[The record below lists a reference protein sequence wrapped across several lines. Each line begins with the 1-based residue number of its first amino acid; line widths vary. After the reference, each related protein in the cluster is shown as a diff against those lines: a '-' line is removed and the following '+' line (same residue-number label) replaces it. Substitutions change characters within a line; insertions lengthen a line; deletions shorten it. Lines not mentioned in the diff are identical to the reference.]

1 MSIVLKN
8 WVRVSDTVTADADY
22 FVTAARPNTSATM
35 AQTSLSS
42 DHNGGG
48 RNVTV
53 TTTGSGD
60 SGKTATIT
68 GTDVDGASQTEV
80 ITLPGSATATAG
92 TKIFLTV
99 TAVEMSAQP
108 AANITVGFGTAAGA
122 KIGGGGVFGSFRT
135 TSGGNAGTC
144 SFRTGGTAGTVL
156 ATDKSSGTSGGNNGQ
171 VSAHGTGTK
180 LVNGMYVTYTVG
192 DFDQIIVFYAG

>member
-8 WVRVSDTVTADADY
+8 WIRVSDAVTADPDY

-53 TTTGSGD
+53 TTTGSSDG
-60 SGKTATIT
+60 GKTATIT
-68 GTDVDGASQTEV
+68 GTDTDGASQSEV
-80 ITLPGSATATAG
+80 ITLAGSATATAG

-108 AANITVGFGTAAGA
+108 AANITVGFGTAAGS
-122 KIGGGGVFGSFRT
+122 KIGGGGVFG
-135 TSGGNAGTC
+135 

-156 ATDKSSGTSGGNNGQ
+156 ATDKSSGTSGGNNGPF
-171 VSAHGTGTK
+171 SAHGTGAK

-192 DFDQIIVFYAG
+192 DFDQIVVFYAG

>member
-1 MSIVLKN
+1 MSITLMN
-8 WVRVSDTVTADADY
+8 WVYISDEVAADPDY

-53 TTTGSGD
+53 TTTGSSDG
-60 SGKTATIT
+60 GKTATIT
-68 GTDVDGASQTEV
+68 GTDTDGAAQTEV
-80 ITLPGSATATAG
+80 ITLAGSATTTAG

-108 AANITVGFGTAAGA
+108 AANITVGFGSLCGA

-135 TSGGNAGTC
+135 TSGAAAGTC
-144 SFRTGGTAGTVL
+144 SFRTGGTDGTVI

-171 VSAHGTGTK
+171 VSAYGTGAR
-180 LVNGMYVTYTVG
+180 LVNGLYVTYTLTH
-192 DFDQIIVFYAG
+192 FIQIIVFYAG

>member
-8 WVRVSDTVTADADY
+8 WVRVSDAVTADPDY

-42 DHNGGG
+42 NHNGGG

-53 TTTGSGD
+53 TTTGTGD

-108 AANITVGFGTAAGA
+108 AANITGE
-122 KIGGGGVFGSFRT
+122 
-135 TSGGNAGTC
+135 
-144 SFRTGGTAGTVL
+144 
-156 ATDKSSGTSGGNNGQ
+156 
-171 VSAHGTGTK
+171 
-180 LVNGMYVTYTVG
+180 LVITN
-192 DFDQIIVFYAG
+192 I